1 MEICDDSNQSPA
13 IRNKP
18 RVLTGRR
25 IVLMASV
32 AAIGAA
38 LLVAGPFNSGFGGS
52 GWNAFG
58 TRTASAADST
68 LQHPAG
74 FSDIVAKVKPA
85 VISVRVKIP
94 AAADPALAQQ
104 MGDDDEQQIPAQ
116 PGSPLDKFFQQFG
129 DQFGRQFGDNAPQ
142 PHDTPHGT
150 IVGEG
155 SGFFISPDGY
165 AVTNNHVVDHAKS
178 VQVTTDD
185 GTIYTAKV
193 IGTDPKTD
201 LAVIKV
207 DGKNDFPYV
216 KFADQAPQVGDW
228 VVAVGNPFGLG
239 GTVTAGIVSAR
250 GRDIGAGPYDDYIQI
265 DAPINKGNSGGPAF
279 DVDGNVIGVNTAI
292 YSPSGGSVGIGF
304 DIPAD
309 TAKMVVAQLEKN
321 GHVTRGWLGVQIQP
335 VTAGIADSLGL
346 KKAEGA
352 MVDEP
357 QSGSPAAKAGIK
369 SGDVITAV
377 NGTPVK
383 DARDLARTIGMM
395 APDTSVKLDV
405 LRQGEPKTV
414 SVTLAQMPK
423 SSSRRTPIRNT
434 QRADA
439 ACRISACK
447 WRRRMTSPAPATRAS
462 WSPASIPTAP
472 PPSRALQTGNV
483 ILDVGGK
490 AVANAG
496 DVRQGAGRGQG
507 ARQARR
513 ADAGENGRRHAV
525 RGGAARQGVILAD
538 VVAAPVGT
546 AVVSQAR
553 RCGPVVWGRVLT
565 RPHSHLRRR

>member
-1 MEICDDSNQSPA
+1 MQEFGQQNDNDDQ
-13 IRNKP
+13 
-18 RVLTGRR
+18 
-25 IVLMASV
+25 
-32 AAIGAA
+32 
-38 LLVAGPFNSGFGGS
+38 
-52 GWNAFG
+52 
-58 TRTASAADST
+58 
-68 LQHPAG
+68 
-74 FSDIVAKVKPA
+74 
-85 VISVRVKIP
+85 
-94 AAADPALAQQ
+94 
-104 MGDDDEQQIPAQ
+104 QQIPAE
-116 PGSPLDKFFQQFG
+116 PGSPLDKFFQQFNQ
-129 DQFGRQFGDNAPQ
+129 QFGQQSGQGQGAPQ
-142 PHDTPHGT
+142 RHEE

-185 GTIYTAKV
+185 GTIFTAKV
-193 IGTDPKTD
+193 VGTDPKTD
-201 LAVIKV
+201 LALIKV
-207 DGKNDFPYV
+207 DGKTDFPYV
-216 KFADQAPQVGDW
+216 QFAEHQPRVGDW

-250 GRDIGAGPYDDYIQI
+250 GRDIGAGPYDDYVQI

-279 DVDGNVIGVNTAI
+279 DISGNVIGVNTAI

-309 TAKMVVAQLEKN
+309 TAKMVVAELQKD

-383 DARDLARTIGMM
+383 DARDLARTIAML
-395 APDTSVKLDV
+395 APDTTVNLDIV
-405 LRQGEPKTV
+405 RQGEAKTV
-414 SVTLAQMPK
+414 SLTLAQMP
-423 SSSRRTPIRNT
+423 ND
-434 QRADA
+434 QQVA
-439 ACRISACK
+439 SAG
-447 WRRRMTSPAPATRAS
+447 TGGQHESGVPHLGLQV
-462 WSPASIPTAP
+462 SPASEVAGAGGQGVVVTAVDP
-472 PPSRALQTGNV
+472 DGPAAEQGFQTGTV

-496 DVRQGAGRGQG
+496 DVR
-507 ARQARR
+507 
-513 ADAGENGRRHAV
+513 DA
-525 RGGAARQGVILAD
+525 L
-538 VVAAPVGT
+538 VAAKAQGKHDVLM
-546 AVVSQAR
+546 
-553 RCGPVVWGRVLT
+553 RVKTGDAT
-565 RPHSHLRRR
+565 RFVAMPLGNA

>member
-1 MEICDDSNQSPA
+1 
-13 IRNKP
+13 
-18 RVLTGRR
+18 
-25 IVLMASV
+25 
-32 AAIGAA
+32 
-38 LLVAGPFNSGFGGS
+38 LLLAGPGGYWGS
-52 GWNAFG
+52 ALG
-58 TRTASAADST
+58 TPPAQAADSSAVVQQP
-68 LQHPAG
+68 LPHPQG
-74 FSDIVAKVKPA
+74 FADLVARVKPA

-94 AAADPALAQQ
+94 ASAEPALAQE
-104 MGDDDEQQIPAQ
+104 MGGDDDQQQIPAQ

-129 DQFGRQFGDNAPQ
+129 DQSGHRFGQNAPQ
-142 PHDTPHGT
+142 SHET

-165 AVTNNHVVDHAKS
+165 AVTNNHVVNHASS
-178 VQVTTDD
+178 VQVTTDN

-201 LAVIKV
+201 LALIKV
-207 DGKNDFPYV
+207 EGKSDFPYV
-216 KFADQAPQVGDW
+216 QFASHRPKVGDW

-239 GTVTAGIVSAR
+239 GTVTAGIISAQ
-250 GRDIGAGPYDDYIQI
+250 GRDIGAGPYDDYVQI

-309 TAKMVVAQLEKN
+309 TAKMVVAQLKKD

-377 NGTPVK
+377 NGAPVK
-383 DARDLARTIGMM
+383 DARDLARTIGML
-395 APDTSVKLDV
+395 APDSAVKLDIV
-405 LRQGEPKTV
+405 RQGEPQTV
-414 SVTLAQMPK
+414 SLTLAQMPNDQQVA
-423 SSSRRTPIRNT
+423 SNDSEQN
-434 QRADA
+434 A
-439 ACRISACK
+439 APSGV
-447 WRRRMTSPAPATRAS
+447 PHLGLQVAPAKDVSGSGSEGVVVTGVDPDG
-462 WSPASIPTAP
+462 PAAEQGF
-472 PPSRALQTGNV
+472 QTGTV

-490 AVANAG
+490 SVANAG
-496 DVRQGAGRGQG
+496 DI
-507 ARQARR
+507 
-513 ADAGENGRRHAV
+513 RHALTE
-525 RGGAARQGVILAD
+525 AKLQGKHD
-538 VVAAPVGT
+538 VLMRVKMGDTTRFVAMPLDKA
-546 AVVSQAR
+546 
-553 RCGPVVWGRVLT
+553 
-565 RPHSHLRRR
+565 